1 MNRLRALIVLAAALS
16 LALAAPA
23 QAAPSKSKPKPKKTS
38 PAGLRA
44 PAVTGPKDSATTN
57 TFPLMTWKPV
67 GGAVKY
73 QVQIA
78 ADKGF
83 NPSLIDFQT
92 LNKKYITPKQFANGL
107 YFWRVR
113 AWNVAGKSGRWSSI
127 RKYTKKW
134 TAQSTLQTPANLS
147 AISYPTPVILRW
159 SPVPGAT
166 SYAISLAAGS
176 SLAGGSVD
184 TTTGVLSAQDLYWK
198 DGDKPVGTFNTNM
211 AITIPLQPGTY
222 YWQITPIDA
231 EGFQGVPSAIS
242 AFTWDW
248 PSTTKTY
255 FEDLSAKPELVDPKF
270 SWDPIAGA
278 ASYQIEVNTT
288 SDFVPGSKVY
298 ETTTT
303 ASEISPTGLFQN
315 NTYYWR
321 VRALDTLGKAG
332 LWNVGGRFDKS
343 FDAVPQSIGNLR
355 VRDSKG
361 TIIADGGSVLY
372 PVITWDSVPGA
383 KSYELSTSC
392 SADGSPNIT
401 QHYFVPNNSWTPLG
415 DPGPTPPLH
424 INSLNFGVR
433 RDNPQPFNLTNT
445 TNICF
450 VIVRALSPDAGAAV
464 YSINS
469 YTTTFHLG
477 SQPSFVDDPAV
488 PAGGAP
494 MSNADI
500 RQPTIGTISG
510 KAPLFCWKTKFY
522 GVTPVPAYGYWVAV
536 SRDAN
541 FTTIVDEA
549 FTQIPCYAPRGTYAD
564 EETALYWEVLPW
576 NGTDNILGLKFG
588 FGDVGPTL
596 PPVSPPSFNEHST
609 PPTQLTPTPG
619 QVVTGN
625 VTFRW
630 SDAPVEYS
638 GYSLQIAR
646 DTSFSDVV
654 EEVGTQSTAYTS
666 TTAYPPDTVLYW
678 RVRVTNA
685 EGIGLSWSPASTFVQ
700 TRATPV
706 ITTVEPFE
714 GETFPAVQWTPVA
727 GAIGYELQD
736 VWPDASVHNAG
747 KFLSTAASYVRMTG
761 IGRGTTKV
769 RAVFP
774 GDVRGPYSPTRSVLH
789 TIGEVTGANVN
800 TKVGMSFAWQTKAN
814 TKQYKIQVASDV
826 DFTQLVLD
834 DVTDQT
840 TYTPTLDQDGFK
852 NGGRLYWRVA
862 AIDPDNNLGAFT
874 PAKPIVL
881 AKRMDV
887 KGDGTLAKGQS
898 SVVTITVT
906 DAKGQP
912 IRKAEVRVTGAGAT
926 AKRKRTNGKGVV
938 VMKVRV
944 RKSGTVKFQASKAG
958 FKVGYLFVTVA

>member
-1 MNRLRALIVLAAALS
+1 MTRLRALIVLAAALS
-16 LALAAPA
+16 LALAAPV

-38 PAGLRA
+38 PAGLKA
-44 PAVTGPKDSATTN
+44 PVVSVPKDNATTDS
-57 TFPLMTWKPV
+57 FPLMAWKPV
-67 GGAVKY
+67 RGAAKY
-73 QVQIA
+73 QVQVA

-92 LNKKYITPKQFANGL
+92 LNKKFIASKQYANGL

-113 AWNVAGKSGRWSSI
+113 AWNADGKSGRWSAA

-134 TAQSTLQTPANLS
+134 AARSTLQTPANLS

-166 SYAISLAAGS
+166 SYAVSLAAGS

-184 TTTGVLSAQDLYWK
+184 TTTGVLSTQDLYWK
-198 DGDKPVGTFNTNM
+198 DGDKPVGTYNTNL

-255 FEDLSAKPELVDPKF
+255 FEDLSAKPQLVDPKF

-278 ASYQIEVNTT
+278 ASYQLEINTT
-288 SDFVPGSKVY
+288 ADFVPGSKIY

-303 ASEISPTGLFQN
+303 ASEVSPTGLLQN

-332 LWNVGGRFDKS
+332 LWNVGARFDKS
-343 FDAVPQSIGNLR
+343 FDLVTPSISNLK

-361 TIIADGGSVLY
+361 NVIADGGSVLY

-383 KSYELSTSC
+383 KRYQLSTSC
-392 SADGSPNIT
+392 SLDGSPNIT
-401 QHYFVPNNSWTPLG
+401 AIYNVPNNSWTPLSTTG
-415 DPGPTPPLH
+415 APRPLH
-424 INSLNFGVR
+424 IESPNTGVR
-433 RDNPQPFNLTNT
+433 QETGPFDLSSG

-450 VIVRALSPDAGAAV
+450 VIVRAFSPDAAGGSV
-464 YSINS
+464 YSLDT

-477 SQPSFVDDPAV
+477 SQPGFTDDPAV

-522 GVTPVPAYGYWVAV
+522 ASVPAAGYWVAV
-536 SRDAN
+536 SRDAS
-541 FTTIVDEA
+541 FTTIIDEA
-549 FTQIPCYAPRGTYAD
+549 YTQIPCYAPRGTYAD
-564 EETALYWEVLPW
+564 EETALYWEVIPW
-576 NGTDNILGLKFG
+576 NGGDNTLALKFG

-596 PPVSPPSFNEHST
+596 PPSSPPSFNEHST
-609 PPTQLTPTPG
+609 PPTQLVPTPA

-638 GYSLQIAR
+638 SYSVQIAR
-646 DTSFSDVV
+646 DSSFSDVI
-654 EEVGTQSTAYTS
+654 EEIGTQSTAYTS

-685 EGIGLSWSPASTFVQ
+685 EGIGLSWSPPSTFVQ

-706 ITTVEPFE
+706 ITTTEPFE
-714 GETFPAVQWTPVA
+714 GETFPAIQWTPVV

-736 VWPDASVHNAG
+736 VWPDASVHNEG
-747 KFLSTAASYVRMTG
+747 RFLSTAASYVRMTG

-769 RAVFP
+769 RAVFS
-774 GDVRGPYSPTRSVLH
+774 GDVKGPYSPTRSVLH

-800 TKVGMSFAWQTKAN
+800 TKVGMSFSWQTKAN

-826 DFTQLVLD
+826 DFTQIVLD
-834 DVTDQT
+834 DSTDQT

-862 AIDPDNNLGAFT
+862 AIDPDGNLGAFT
-874 PAKPIVL
+874 PAKAIVL

-887 KGDGTLAKGQS
+887 RLDGALTKGATG
-898 SVVTITVT
+898 VVTVTVL
-906 DAKGQP
+906 DAKGVP
-912 IRKAEVRVTGAGAT
+912 VRRAEVRVTAGGT
-926 AKRKRTNGKGVV
+926 AKRKRTNAKGVAV
-938 VMKVRV
+938 LKIRV
-944 RKSGTVKFQASKAG
+944 RKSGTVKIQASKAG
-958 FKVGYLFVTVA
+958 FQLGGASVVVA